1 MFHISRSLKLKL
13 TDGKKRSELTDLKPD
28 NVFLIE
34 QSGVQDLV
42 KIIDFGIAKRAKESG
57 HSTTLLLPQLMLE
70 QARAAAEKPSEPD
83 DAEEPGQDR
92 LTPEAAVELTRA
104 GALLGTPG

>member
-1 MFHISRSLKLKL
+1 MRGLAVFRRVS
-13 TDGKKRSELTDLKPD
+13 TGSEKETHFSTGPLVHRDLKPD

-70 QARAAAEKPSEPD
+70 QARAAAENPANPTTRRR
-83 DAEEPGQDR
+83 PGKI
-92 LTPEAAVELTRA
+92 A
-104 GALLGTPG
+104 